1 MSVEAMS
8 AVFNHSAA
16 TGTAKVVLLGI
27 ANHEGDGGSWPSI
40 ERLMRYAQADRRT
53 VQRAIEKLI
62 EIGELRRIMQQGG
75 THKTPAGSRPNLYR
89 VLVVCPPTCDRTS
102 AHNELSTGAAP
113 TPPLDGVRGG
123 AHAAPGA
130 APTPPEPSTNHPLP
144 TAPEVPHVGNRAS
157 GHKHLFDEV
166 SGYCQCGYRS
176 DGRLVDPKSG
186 LQFQPPASERG
197 AS

>member
-16 TGTAKVVLLGI
+16 TGTTKVVLLGI

-53 VQRAIEKLI
+53 VQRSIEKLI
-62 EIGELRRIMQQGG
+62 EMGELRRLVQQGG
-75 THKTPAGSRPNLYR
+75 THKTPNGTRTNLYR
-89 VLVVCPPTCDRTS
+89 VLVVCPSNCDRTS

-113 TPPLDGVRGG
+113 TPPLEGDRGG
-123 AHAAPGA
+123 THAAPGA
-130 APTPPEPSTNHPLP
+130 APTPPKPPTNHPLP
-144 TAPEVPHVGNRAS
+144 TAPELPHVGNRAS
-157 GHKHLFDEV
+157 GHDHDFDEV
-166 SGYCQCGYRS
+166 SGYCRCGYRD

-186 LQFQPPASERG
+186 VQFQPPITERHAS
-197 AS
+197 